1 MSELTESNPVESGYA
16 DEDEYRKNPHHG
28 TPLSLFLPAPQLV
41 HLLGRVR
48 GLGAGVGLGAVL
60 SLPPSLLLDHDSD
73 RGYQT

>member
-48 GLGAGVGLGAVL
+48 GLGAVL